1 MIEIPKFCSRCSAKL
16 IEKIPPLDNRPRRVC
31 PKCGQV
37 HYVQPKIAAGSIPEK
52 DGKIVLI
59 KRGVEPRTGYW
70 SFPCGFMEIDENV
83 EGTAKRETE
92 EETGLNVELSG
103 HLGTYSYAESHDGGS
118 IVIVVYRSRVLG
130 GELKPDDVSEETV
143 SQHLYTKD
151 LPDPELVLRT
161 SGEERVSNFLLW
173 QIAYSELYFADVYW
187 PGLRKIDFLR
197 AIRDYQRRKR
207 RMGK

>member
-130 GELKPDDVSEETV
+130 GELKPDDDVVDAKWVGPQEINW
-143 SQHLYTKD
+143 D
-151 LPDPELVLRT
+151 ELAFRSSHDALRDWLK
-161 SGEERVSNFLLW
+161 GNLD
-173 QIAYSELYFADVYW
+173 A
-187 PGLRKIDFLR
+187 
-197 AIRDYQRRKR
+197 
-207 RMGK
+207 